1 MLKCPLDGTE
11 LTKLEKKWHYSRFTV
26 LSYRCEKCQ
35 RSIRGYYYHERLA
48 FTIPKNMQSLIR
60 KNVLAYLKGHK
71 GLGSTE
77 QIAEALRIS
86 VPEVKNTLKELER
99 GGIVENIHG
108 KK

>member
-1 MLKCPLDGTE
+1 
-11 LTKLEKKWHYSRFTV
+11 
-26 LSYRCEKCQ
+26 
-35 RSIRGYYYHERLA
+35 
-48 FTIPKNMQSLIR
+48 MQSLIR